1 MKKYFKIWFRW
12 SQAVFAT
19 VLGTYKLSGFLFIL
33 GKVARFLF
41 FLLAI
46 LIFVGKTKV
55 LVGYSLNQVVLFF
68 LVFNFVDILTQ
79 FLFRGVYWFRWK
91 LISGRFDYALL
102 KPINP
107 LFDVLCSHP
116 DLLDL
121 ITLIFLSIFMAVF
134 ISKNSLVLSPLSGV
148 LFFLLL
154 VNAFILALS
163 LHIIVAGFG
172 IITLEVDNIIWI
184 YRDITKMGRIP
195 VDIYAPLLRGLLTF
209 AVPVG
214 VMMNFPAK
222 ALMGFLSWQGALFS
236 FIVSGIFLFGSLK
249 FWQYALAQYSSASS

>member
-1 MKKYFKIWFRW
+1 MKKYFKIWLRW
-12 SQAVFAT
+12 SQAAFVTA
-19 VLGTYKLSGFLFIL
+19 LGTYKLSGFLFIL

-46 LIFVGKTKV
+46 LIFVGKTKI
-55 LVGYSLNQVVLFF
+55 LADYSLNQTILFF
-68 LVFNFVDILTQ
+68 LVFNLIDIFTQ

-116 DLLDL
+116 DFLDL

-134 ISKNSLVLSPLSGV
+134 ISKNSLVFSPLSGV

-222 ALMGFLSWQGALFS
+222 ALMGFLSWQGVIFS
-236 FIVSGIFLFGSLK
+236 FIISALFLLIAHYFWK
-249 FWQYALAQYSSASS
+249 FALTRYASASS